1 MNLDIDIHPAIV
13 SRIKVM
19 ADMNIA
25 EKRLPQDGRISYMI
39 GENDVDLR
47 ISILPTIFGEKVV
60 IRVISKHTY
69 NIPKKDQGFL
79 PENISVFDSMLNNP
93 NGIILVTGPTG
104 SGKTT
109 TLYTAIKELNKPVV
123 NIVTVE
129 DPVESIINGIT
140 QVQVNNVA
148 GLSFAV
154 SLRSILRQDPDIIMI
169 GEIRDRET
177 ADIAIRS
184 AVTGHLVMSTLH
196 TNDAAS
202 SVIRLLDIYSISVI
216 ILKKT
221 HSFIGVRDAASVRVR
236 VIKD

>member
-1 MNLDIDIHPAIV
+1 
-13 SRIKVM
+13 
-19 ADMNIA
+19 
-25 EKRLPQDGRISYMI
+25 
-39 GENDVDLR
+39 LR

-60 IRVISKHTY
+60 IRVISKYTY

-109 TLYTAIKELNKPVV
+109 TLYTAIKELNKPVI